1 MSGPKSLQPE
11 QTRRYARHILLPD
24 VGGIGQQRLLSAQ
37 VAVRVGIDAS
47 AQAVALAYLAAAG
60 IGRIFLTGDT
70 DGPVIN
76 AEVDQS
82 IVLGREDVGKPRS
95 EALIARLTAINPE
108 VLVSVSVSGPPE
120 SATVLEVT
128 PQATEDRSGLPIE
141 ATVVTSALVDGSAA
155 AAKLI
160 ANIARGST
168 P

>member
-1 MSGPKSLQPE
+1 MSGPKSLQPA

-24 VGGIGQQRLLSAQ
+24 VGGVGQQRLLSAQ

-47 AQAVALAYLAAAG
+47 AEAVALAYLAAAG
-60 IGRIFLTGDT
+60 VGRIFLTGDT

-82 IVLGREDVGKPRS
+82 VVLGREDVGKPRG
-95 EALIARLTAINPE
+95 EAFIARLTELNPE
-108 VLVSVSVSGPPE
+108 VLVSLSVSGPPQ
-120 SATVLEVT
+120 SASVLEIV
-128 PQATEDRSGLPIE
+128 PQGTEDRSGLPIE
-141 ATVVTSALVDGSAA
+141 STVVTSALVDGSAA
-155 AAKLI
+155 AAQLI